1 MLLLIGRVLQIHMQ
15 VYNTI
20 NSAPQGIWLLDHIQP
35 AFVIDTKIVLSIIN
49 IILNAISIA
58 TGNIAAIISII
69 ISGIILYYLYR
80 PHVKAYFGKSA
91 ARTDASPAA

>member
-1 MLLLIGRVLQIHMQ
+1 M
-15 VYNTI
+15 
-20 NSAPQGIWLLDHIQP
+20 LDHIQP

-69 ISGIILYYLYR
+69 ISGVILYYLYR
-80 PHVKAYFGKSA
+80 PHVKAYFGKAPVGLASISA
-91 ARTDASPAA
+91 A